1 MLRVLF
7 VDFNSYFAS
16 VEQQLRPELRG
27 KPVAVVPVRTDTT
40 CCIAASYEAKAFGV
54 KTGTNV
60 GEARRRCPGLR
71 IVEARHGHYVR
82 FHNTLVELVDSL
94 LPVEQV
100 LSIDEMAGMLL
111 PKFRAPEAARALAV
125 RIKREI
131 AARVGECLQ
140 CSIGI
145 APNVFL
151 AKTASDM
158 QKPDGL
164 VVIEERDL
172 PQCLYGLELRD
183 LSGIGPRMEQRLR
196 SRGINSVRELCALDR
211 RELRVAW
218 GSVEGERYFEA
229 LRGTVLPERETQHRS
244 ISQSHVLAPN
254 LRNDRD
260 AYAVLSRLL
269 QKATRRLR
277 HEEMLCGELIVSIKY
292 SGGQKW
298 GEALTMQETDDT
310 LELLRA
316 LEQLWRRRP
325 RMGSGPLYVGLVLA
339 RLVCRGNYTP
349 QLFQAP
355 VRRQESLNR
364 ALDTL
369 NERFGRQAVYFGSAH
384 EALDSAP
391 MRIAFNRIPDLDW
404 EGDDPARQAP
414 GAR

>member
-196 SRGINSVRELCALDR
+196 SRGINSVPELCALDR
-211 RELRVAW
+211 REMRGAW
-218 GSVEGERYFEA
+218 GSIEGERYFEA
-229 LRGTVLPERETQHRS
+229 LRGAVLPERETQHRS

-325 RMGSGPLYVGLVLA
+325 RMGDGPLYVGLVLA

-404 EGDDPARQAP
+404 EGDDPARQAS